1 MVIFTF
7 LLFLSNWIKLL
18 YTRTQTDIRVL
29 VNCSESK
36 RHHSLTHH
44 RASSGLFLSDRFI
57 SKPLLG
63 PQSTGKLNMQACSQ
77 SHTTPSYSC
86 SHTHTCTYTED
97 SVALSKYNSFLFSEV
112 GMCEALAIHISIRF
126 CAWAYVCA
134 CVMYVQTLT
143 SSAMEMRWHLAFRDG
158 LLQVY
163 PWMRDTYKRAR
174 TTAE

>member
-126 CAWAYVCA
+126 CAWVCV
-134 CVMYVQTLT
+134 CVHVSCMCKPSLPVLWRC
-143 SSAMEMRWHLAFRDG
+143 A
-158 LLQVY
+158 
-163 PWMRDTYKRAR
+163 DT
-174 TTAE
+174 